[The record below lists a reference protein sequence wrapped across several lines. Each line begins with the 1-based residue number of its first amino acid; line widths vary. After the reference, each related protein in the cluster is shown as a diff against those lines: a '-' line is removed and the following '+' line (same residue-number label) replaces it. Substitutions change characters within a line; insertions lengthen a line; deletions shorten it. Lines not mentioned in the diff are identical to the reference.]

1 MVSQQI
7 KELRKMLSLTQAE
20 FSARIGMKQNSIAQ
34 IEGGRNTSEQTI
46 LAICREFN
54 VNESWLRTGMGTV
67 FTEVSTEVEIENFVR
82 KAFQGKDETFK
93 RRFIVALSHLDD
105 AGWKALETMVVE
117 LSNGKN

>member
-1 MVSQQI
+1 MVNKQI
-7 KELRKMLSLTQAE
+7 RELRKMLSLTQAE

-54 VNESWLRTGMGTV
+54 VNETWLRTET
-67 FTEVSTEVEIENFVR
+67 EIENFVR
-82 KAFQGKDETFK
+82 RAFQGKDEMFK

-105 AGWKALETMVVE
+105 AGWRALESMVVE